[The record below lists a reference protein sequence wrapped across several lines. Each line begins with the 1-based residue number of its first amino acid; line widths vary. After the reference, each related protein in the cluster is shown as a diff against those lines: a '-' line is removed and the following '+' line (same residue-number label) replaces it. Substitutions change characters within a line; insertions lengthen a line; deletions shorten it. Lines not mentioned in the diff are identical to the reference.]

1 MLSQVYYWV
10 FTALVAA
17 FSSAD
22 PGGGHAEPRKQV
34 PVLCYHQVRDWRA
47 DDSKTARPYIIPP
60 SRFLLHMK
68 MLRDSGYHAVSP
80 DQLVDYLVKG
90 IPLPPRPIVI
100 TFDDGTLAQYTSAL
114 PVLERYGFKAVFFIM
129 TVTIDKPGY
138 LSRAQIKALSDR
150 GHVIGCHTW
159 DHHNVTNYTGK
170 DWDMQLSKPTGLLS
184 QITGKP
190 VNYFAYP
197 FGSWNEAAI
206 TELRS
211 HNYKAAFQLS
221 GKRDDQAS
229 LFTVRR
235 IIADGRWDGAQL
247 HSAIKRSFN

>member
-1 MLSQVYYWV
+1 MVLAVCAAV
-10 FTALVAA
+10 FTT
-17 FSSAD
+17 AD
-22 PGGGHAEPRKQV
+22 PHGRPIETKKQV
-34 PVLCYHQVRDWRA
+34 PVLCYHQVREWRTG
-47 DDSKTARPYIIPP
+47 DSKTDRPYIIPP

-68 MLRDSGYHAVSP
+68 MLHDSGYHAISP
-80 DQLVDYLVKG
+80 GQLVDYLNNG
-90 IPLPPRPIVI
+90 TPLPPRPVLIS
-100 TFDDGTLAQYTSAL
+100 FDDGTLSQYTSAL
-114 PVLERYGFKAVFFIM
+114 PVLDRYNFKAVFFIM
-129 TVTIDKPGY
+129 TVTLDKPGY
-138 LSRAQIKALSDR
+138 LTRMQIKNLSDR

-159 DHHNVTNYTGK
+159 DHHNVTKYTAK
-170 DWDMQLSKPTGLLS
+170 DWDVQLSKPTDILS

-190 VNYFAYP
+190 IRYFAYP

-211 HNYKAAFQLS
+211 HKYEAAFQLS